1 MSNRAFLRSTPP
13 PRLCFLQA
21 NVGRGGS
28 SHLILLQAA
37 FHGKYD
43 VIFVQEPWTKTINS
57 KNVTKAHPAYVILTP
72 NRDWKNSRPRVIT
85 YVRKKSNLRPIQ
97 LDCGFSPDI
106 IILRFQCSPSLEVI
120 NVYRPPQAPMPES
133 LSALLSWPI
142 KPNTII
148 VGDFN
153 LHHEL
158 WEPNVSRSSGVSS

>member
-13 PRLCFLQA
+13 PRLRFLQA

-57 KNVTKAHPAYVILTP
+57 KNVTKAHPAYVIFTPP
-72 NRDWKNSRPRVIT
+72 NRDWKNSRPRVLT

-97 LDCGFSPDI
+97 LDCG
-106 IILRFQCSPSLEVI
+106 L
-120 NVYRPPQAPMPES
+120 
-133 LSALLSWPI
+133 
-142 KPNTII
+142 
-148 VGDFN
+148 
-153 LHHEL
+153 
-158 WEPNVSRSSGVSS
+158 